1 MKRRWSLTAAL
12 LLVLLVLAALWPL
25 CRHMSEAAARG
36 AVSDKQRAVA
46 QALEAQ
52 DEFETLGVGDAVLPI
67 LDIEDA

>member
-25 CRHMSEAAARG
+25 CQHMSEASAHG

-46 QALEAQ
+46 QAL
-52 DEFETLGVGDAVLPI
+52 
-67 LDIEDA
+67 